1 VAADTAEGSM
11 PENRRPAIADRPPPP
26 EALESLPVDAVF
38 AAVGSGR
45 DGLAAAEAAARLGT
59 DGPNVIIRTAAVSTA
74 RKLAANFTHVMA
86 LLLWVGGG
94 VAFGAGLPEL
104 GIAIWAVNLINGVF
118 SFWQEHKAER
128 AVEALQGLLPVRV
141 TVLRD
146 GVPVEVPAAELVR
159 GDLMVLE
166 EGQRISA
173 DGRVV
178 DHVELRV
185 DQSALTG
192 ESNPVRKA
200 ADPVPVFAGNRAEI
214 PDLVFAG
221 TTVVS
226 GRGRAVVVA
235 TGMATEIGRIAGLT
249 EQLGTELS
257 PLQKELARVS
267 RVVSTVAVG
276 VGAAFFVMSFA
287 LAGMD
292 LSRGFVFS
300 LGMIAAFIP
309 EGLLPTVTLSLAI
322 GTQRMARRN
331 ALVRR
336 LSAVETLGST
346 SVICTDKTG
355 TLTANEMT
363 VREVFVPGGRFAV
376 SGTGYEPG
384 GEATLVAGEEAAR
397 ADLRHALAAAATASN
412 ARLVAEDGR
421 RRIVGDPTEGAILVA
436 AEKLGVAAVR
446 PARRGELPFDSR
458 RKRMAVLTETD
469 DGWVLAC
476 KGAPSEIL
484 PRCTG
489 RVRGGVAGPF
499 AGAEREEAAAANDA
513 MSGSGLRVLAVAER
527 RFPSRPLLD
536 ESLEDDLTFL
546 GLVGMVD
553 PPRPEV
559 AAAVA
564 TCRRAGIRIVM
575 MTGDYG
581 LTALAVARVIGLV
594 GDGDVRIVNGDE
606 VGAMSP
612 AELDATLAAEVL
624 FARVSPEHKLA
635 VVSALQRQGH
645 VVAVTGDGV
654 NDAPALKQA
663 DIGVAMGRSGTD
675 VAREAADMVLL
686 DDNFASI
693 VAAVEGGRAVFANLK
708 RFTSYIF
715 TSNTP
720 EAVPFI
726 AFGFSGGRIPLA
738 LDVMPILSIDL
749 GTDMVPALGL
759 GAEPA
764 ESGIMDAPPRDP
776 SEHLVTRALLT
787 RAYLWLGPVQAA
799 AVMAV
804 FFAVFWV
811 NGQPGRFLDLPAGG
825 SLHRQAT
832 SMALAVVVAT
842 QIGNLFA
849 HRARGAGW
857 RSNRLVW
864 IGIAS
869 EVAVVLLLVYAPPLQ
884 TVIGTAAVPAAY
896 WLWLVPLIPLLWIVD
911 RIRGAVT
918 RRSP

>member
-1 VAADTAEGSM
+1 M
-11 PENRRPAIADRPPPP
+11 PEDRRQPVAERPTPSEPAV
-26 EALESLPVDAVF
+26 ESATVDAVF
-38 AAVGSGR
+38 ATLGSGR
-45 DGLAAAEAAARLGT
+45 DGLTPAEAAARLAAH
-59 DGPNVIIRTAAVSTA
+59 GPNVLTRTAPVSTV
-74 RKLAANFTHVMA
+74 RKLVANFTHVMA

-94 VAFGAGLPEL
+94 VAFGAGLPQL
-104 GIAIWAVNLINGVF
+104 GFAIWAVNLINGVF

-146 GVPVEVPAAELVR
+146 GIPVEVPASELVP

-178 DHVELRV
+178 DNVELRV

-200 ADPVPVFAGNRAEI
+200 ADPVPPFRGNRAEI
-214 PDLVFAG
+214 PNLLFAG
-221 TTVVS
+221 TSVVS
-226 GRGRAVVVA
+226 GRGRAVVVG
-235 TGMATEIGRIAGLT
+235 TGMETEIGRIAGMT
-249 EQLGTELS
+249 ERLGTEPS
-257 PLQKELARVS
+257 PLQRELNRLSRIVS
-267 RVVSTVAVG
+267 AVAVG
-276 VGAAFFVMSFA
+276 VGAVFFVMSFA

-322 GTQRMARRN
+322 GTQRMAARN
-331 ALVRR
+331 ALIRR

-363 VREVFVPGGRFAV
+363 VREVVVPGARFAV
-376 SGTGYEPG
+376 SGTGYERSG
-384 GEATLVAGEEAAR
+384 DVTLVSGSEGGR
-397 ADLRHALAAAATASN
+397 TDLRRALDAAATASN
-412 ARLVAEDGR
+412 ARLVDEDGR
-421 RRIVGDPTEGAILVA
+421 RRVVGDPTEGAILVA
-436 AEKLGVAAVR
+436 AEKVGVDIAAARR
-446 PARRGELPFDSR
+446 PRRGEIPFDSR
-458 RKRMAVLTETD
+458 RKRMSVLTETP
-469 DGWVLAC
+469 DGWILSC
-476 KGAPSEIL
+476 KGAPSEIF
-484 PRCTG
+484 PRCTTRERSG
-489 RVRGGVAGPF
+489 AVAPF
-499 AGAEREEAAAANDA
+499 DEGERAEAIAANDA
-513 MSGSGLRVLAVAER
+513 MSAGGLRVLAVASR
-527 RFPSRPLLD
+527 RFAERPSLD
-536 ESLEDDLTFL
+536 EALEDGLTFL

-564 TCRRAGIRIVM
+564 TCRKAGIRVIMV
-575 MTGDYG
+575 TGDYG
-581 LTALAVARVIGLV
+581 LTALAVGRVIGLF
-594 GDGDVRIVNGDE
+594 GDGGVRIVNGDE
-606 VGAMSP
+606 VEAMSP
-612 AELDATLAAEVL
+612 AELDAALDEEVV

-635 VVSALQRQGH
+635 VVAALQRRGH

-693 VAAVEGGRAVFANLK
+693 VAAVEEGRAVFANLK

-764 ESGIMDAPPRDP
+764 EAGVMDAPPRDP
-776 SEHLVTRALLT
+776 KEHLVTRSLLA
-787 RAYLWLGPVQAA
+787 RAYFWLGPLQAA

-811 NGQPGRFLDLPAGG
+811 NGYGGRFLDLPAGG
-825 SLHRQAT
+825 VLHREAT
-832 SMALAVVVAT
+832 SMALAAVVAT

-857 RSNRLVW
+857 ASNRLVW

-869 EVAVVLLLVYAPPLQ
+869 EIVVVLLLVYVPPLQ
-884 TVIGTAAVPAAY
+884 SVIGTASVPAGY
-896 WLWLVPLIPLLWIVD
+896 WLWVVPLIPLLWVAD
-911 RIRGAVT
+911 RIREAIMG
-918 RRSP
+918 RSP